1 MHGSRVFIQPF
12 CTLSGTARGERR
24 LPRSSLA
31 LSHKPDP
38 ALLWDSFFFAIV
50 LSQRIITVPIVPDTV
65 SDFGSFALTNPSK
78 APIYGSSRRLYLSGR
93 VHNGGPRREERRHR
107 ELCSQAGQDRLRP
120 LKRSGICAW
129 NPRRHCCRHD
139 GRRVTSDQEG
149 LVCLLQ
155 D

>member
-1 MHGSRVFIQPF
+1 MALACSSSHFAPF
-12 CTLSGTARGERR
+12 LGRHVASGDCPALASHCRTNPTPLCCGALSFS
-24 LPRSSLA
+24 RSSYLNVS
-31 LSHKPDP
+31 L
-38 ALLWDSFFFAIV
+38 
-50 LSQRIITVPIVPDTV
+50 PIVPDTV

-78 APIYGSSRRLYLSGR
+78 APIYGSSRRPYLSGR
-93 VHNGGPRREERRHR
+93 LHNGGPRREERRDR

>member
-1 MHGSRVFIQPF
+1 MALAWSSSHFAPF
-12 CTLSGTARGERR
+12 LRRHVASGTCPALASHCRTNPTPLFCCGTLSSS
-24 LPRSSLA
+24 RSSYLNA
-31 LSHKPDP
+31 S
-38 ALLWDSFFFAIV
+38 LL
-50 LSQRIITVPIVPDTV
+50 PISPDTV

-93 VHNGGPRREERRHR
+93 LHNGGSRRKERRDR

-120 LKRSGICAW
+120 LKWSRICAW

-139 GRRVTSDQEG
+139 GRRVTSDQKG